1 MTRWRTPAALALLAI
16 FFLAAGLLFI
26 PRLGIEADE
35 AIVTNG
41 IYAHGAPWY
50 SWHFGPDELPIM
62 LISYLGALKTWM
74 YNVLFLITP
83 PRPMILR
90 LPTLLLGAAT
100 LWIFFALVDR
110 TVGRRAAWIGTA
122 LLAADTSYLLMNTV
136 DYGPVTFQFVFKLAA
151 LLLLVHFHRSGSRTS
166 LGAAFFLLGLA
177 LWDKAVFAWVL
188 FGLAAAAVAVFPR
201 ELRRHLTL
209 ANLAV
214 AVSAM
219 IAGALPL
226 IVYNIARP
234 LETLRAN
241 AQVEQL
247 AILGKSVIL
256 TRTIDGYVFFGFLT
270 ALDPGPQP
278 GTANHWYQSLS
289 IGLSRF
295 TGEPRHS
302 LMLWALAAA
311 VLALPFLW
319 RTPAR
324 RPMLFGLA
332 ACFATWVPM
341 VLTAGAGAAAQHVI
355 LLWPFHLL
363 VIAAAAARI
372 PWRAGAAAATA
383 LLCASSLLVTN
394 HYYADLI
401 RNGPSMRWTDAM
413 DPLQRTLTDLH
424 APRIL
429 VADWGIIETMNL
441 LSEGALPIFPA
452 DLSSDTAIAGQLRD
466 PANVYVAHPEGLA
479 FHPAERAALER
490 VAAHENYAREDITTI
505 HDRNG
510 RPAFDVFRFRKLH
523 L

>member
-1 MTRWRTPAALALLAI
+1 MAT
-16 FFLAAGLLFI
+16 FFVAAGLLFI
-26 PRLGIEADE
+26 PRLGIEVDE

-41 IYAHGAPWY
+41 IYDHGAPWY
-50 SWHFGPDELPIM
+50 SWHFGPPGNVDELPVM

-74 YNVLFLITP
+74 YNVLFLLTP

-90 LPTLLLGAAT
+90 LPTLLLGGAT

-110 TVGRRAAWIGTA
+110 TVGRRTAWIATV

-151 LLLLVHFHRSGSRTS
+151 LLLLVRFHQRGSRAA

-177 LWDKAVFAWVL
+177 LWDKAVFGWVL
-188 FGLAAAAVAVFPR
+188 FGLGAAAVVVFPR
-201 ELRRHLTL
+201 DVRRHLTWP
-209 ANLAV
+209 NLAV
-214 AVSAM
+214 AVPAM
-219 IAGALPL
+219 VAGALPL
-226 IVYNIARP
+226 IIYNIARP

-270 ALDPGPQP
+270 ALDAGPQP
-278 GTANHWYQSLS
+278 GAANHWYQSLS
-289 IGLSRF
+289 IAVSRL
-295 TGEPRHS
+295 TGEPLHS
-302 LMLWALAAA
+302 LTLWALGAAI
-311 VLALPFLW
+311 LALPFLW
-319 RTPAR
+319 RTSAR

-332 ACFATWVPM
+332 VCLATWLPM

-363 VIAAAAARI
+363 VIAAALASI
-372 PWRAGAAAATA
+372 PWRAGATAATA
-383 LLCASSLLVTN
+383 LLCVASLLVTN

-401 RNGPSMRWTDAM
+401 RNGPTLRWTDAM
-413 DPLQRTLTDLH
+413 DPLHQTLDDLH
-424 APRIL
+424 ASRIV

-441 LSEGALPIFPA
+441 LSEGALPIYPA
-452 DLSSDTAIAGQLRD
+452 DLSTDAAIAHQLRD
-466 PANVYVAHPEGLA
+466 PANVYVAHPQEIA
-479 FHPAERAALER
+479 IHPQERAALER
-490 VAAHENYAREDITTI
+490 VAAAENYAREDIMTI